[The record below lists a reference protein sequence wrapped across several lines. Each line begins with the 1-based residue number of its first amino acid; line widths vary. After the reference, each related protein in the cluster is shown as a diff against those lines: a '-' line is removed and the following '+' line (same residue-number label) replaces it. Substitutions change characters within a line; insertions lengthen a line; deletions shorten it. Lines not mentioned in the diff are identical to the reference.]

1 MTEPAL
7 GAHGPQ
13 MLHAMVAVSDLD
25 RSMEFYCALLG
36 MREIR
41 RIEVPERGLTM
52 VFLGYADAPAGAMQL
67 ELWHEPAVPPATPA
81 GHASHVGIG
90 VRDLPGCVA
99 ALATRGV
106 RVLREPGPM
115 RPGGRAIAIVSDPD
129 GHEVEL
135 LATD

>member
-1 MTEPAL
+1 MTESAV
-7 GAHGPQ
+7 GAHAPQ
-13 MLHAMVAVSDLD
+13 LLHAMVAVADLD

-41 RIEVPERGLTM
+41 RIRVPERGLTM
-52 VFLGYADAPAGAMQL
+52 VFLGYADAPAGAMQI
-67 ELWHEPAVPPATPA
+67 ELWHEAGVLPAQPAA
-81 GHASHVGIG
+81 HASHVGIG

-99 ALATRGV
+99 ALAARGV

-115 RPGGRAIAIVSDPD
+115 RPGGRPIAIVADPD

-135 LATD
+135 LASD